1 MKKLGIVVLIILFLG
16 TVGLGIAGVT
26 GFRDANNAPAEL
38 TGWQKVRVA
47 DEALYPEN
55 FEYVDYAAEVIFDY
69 EKYPDLADQGLF
81 WCYYDEAR
89 GKVVRLDADSDE
101 GAALVD
107 PDKPTII
114 NVHGMMA
121 DGHYNEEAYYVNTK
135 IGTAEELGITAEEYP
150 VQMTKLWLDAG
161 YNVGIYNYNRFA
173 SEGADF
179 SGIEE
184 KIWATDGING
194 MRYKSRDGS
203 LNRDASEYTVAEHFA
218 ADYIRAVEKLP
229 DDFGKEEI
237 RVAAHSM
244 GGEVCAAGLFLLTEL
259 ADARVG
265 QIAHEK
271 IPSRYMME
279 DTFFAVHITIDG
291 EVAYGGQTGLTCRW
305 SGKNIPGDDTGITTI
320 EALKDLAANGIVMDY
335 YSYSASFLNG
345 VISAEMR
352 ADLVSVCAYIMIDVS
367 YDSYGKGY
375 DVLTEGHNGVRQF
388 LLCSVTNGYDAASA
402 ITPEE
407 KVAYAAALP
416 TEEMAK
422 LVGQCYKQTGG
433 GSTLTTAD
441 DVFEINTEEIL
452 GNG

>member
-1 MKKLGIVVLIILFLG
+1 MKKLGIVVLVILFLG
-16 TVGLGIAGVT
+16 TVGLGIAGIM
-26 GFRDANNAPAEL
+26 GFRDASNAPAEL

-55 FEYVDYAAEVIFDY
+55 LEYVDYATEVVFDY

-81 WCYYDEAR
+81 WCYYDEAL

-121 DGHYNEEAYYVNTK
+121 DGHYTEEAYYVNTK
-135 IGTAEELGITAEEYP
+135 IGNAEELGVSDDEYP

-173 SEGADF
+173 SENIDF

-184 KIWATDGING
+184 KIWATDGVNG
-194 MRYKSRDGS
+194 MRYKSVDGS
-203 LNRDASEYTVAEHFA
+203 LNKNVSEYTVAEHFA
-218 ADYIRAVEKLP
+218 A
-229 DDFGKEEI
+229 DFGKEEI

-279 DTFFAVHITIDG
+279 DTFFAVHVPLEG
-291 EVAYGGQTGLTCRW
+291 GVVYGGQTGLTCRW

-335 YSYSASFLNG
+335 YSYDESFLNG
-345 VISAEMR
+345 FISAEMR
-352 ADLVSVCAYIMIDVS
+352 ADLISVCAYIMIDVT

-375 DVLTEGHNGVRQF
+375 SVMTEGHNGVRQF
-388 LLCSVTNGYDAASA
+388 LLCSITNEYDAASA

-422 LVGQCYKQTGG
+422 LVGQCYKQVGG
-433 GSTLTTAD
+433 GSTVATFD
-441 DVFEINTEEIL
+441 DVFEINTAEIL